1 MPLPFIL
8 GGIAAAGIAGVGSGI
23 SGAVKM
29 KEADE
34 KIKIACTHLEN
45 LYDLAHK
52 YIEAIDNVRKEYNKN
67 FRYIWDVINKNN
79 KTDWSKFTEKEKIAT
94 QNTLLIVGLL
104 YDMCKVNLVI
114 NSKNNNEIGTSRN
127 NN

>member
-79 KTDWSKFTEKEKIAT
+79 KTDFMYSIILAELYFKALPGYIREGLMW
-94 QNTLLIVGLL
+94 LI
-104 YDMCKVNLVI
+104 
-114 NSKNNNEIGTSRN
+114 
-127 NN
+127 